1 MNREVSNLIDSLQL
15 FEHPEGG
22 WYREIYRSP
31 VIVST
36 PFGAR
41 SAATTILF
49 LLDSTTFSAFH
60 KLRQEE
66 IWQFCEGDPLE
77 IHTLSHD
84 GFHEQAEVGPE
95 NRVLVVRPNYQQA
108 AKTTGAYSLCTC
120 TVVPGF
126 EFQDFEMQNR
136 EVLLRDYPQHAEL
149 IMRFTR

>member
-1 MNREVSNLIDSLQL
+1 MNRVRNIIERHRLV
-15 FEHPEGG
+15 EHPEGG

-31 VIVST
+31 INVST
-36 PFGAR
+36 PYGAR

-49 LLDSTTFSAFH
+49 LIDSTTFSAFH

-77 IHTLSHD
+77 IHTLSLD

-95 NRVLVVRPNYQQA
+95 NRLYVVGPNFQQA
-108 AKTTGAYSLCTC
+108 ARTKGAFTLCTC

-126 EFQDFEMQNR
+126 DFDDFEMQKR
-136 EVLLRDYPQHAEL
+136 EELLANYPKYGEL